1 MIKFF
6 FSLLLVSLSATAMA
20 SSHTESLRELPVQD
34 SGRVKPFD
42 SFARENLELIYGK
55 STFEGKPAYE
65 IVMTWLLQPQVWQD
79 KPLIEVKHH
88 LLKRALNLSAELKY
102 ISIDNLIKNE
112 RLPLVMQELQSKR
125 ESKDKLDPYGQA
137 MQRLENQLFAF
148 REIASGRM
156 IRMVPD
162 KESENWKALP
172 DMTAPQQ
179 EAFLAVTKAFISGL
193 DPKGPA
199 ESQAELEKAIEN
211 FKNLAREANPLAYPD
226 SALIHLEVH
235 YNSLHPFM
243 WAWISYLLCVLFMLL
258 LWIFKRA
265 PMLSAAWV
273 FAIVGLALHIY
284 GFSLR
289 SYLTGRPPVSNIYET
304 VIWVSFG
311 AVVFSMIIEL
321 VYKWRVSLMAGA
333 AVGAFCLILSDLAS
347 AVLDPSLQPLEPV
360 LRSNYWLT
368 IHVLTI
374 TISYAAFF
382 LAFGLGDIG
391 LFFYLKDED
400 KYKDRIDAIV
410 LSLYRAIQ
418 IGVALMAP
426 GIILGGIWADYSWGR
441 FWGWD
446 PKETWALIALLGY
459 LAVLHARLAGM
470 LKNFG
475 LVCASIVA
483 FSLVIM
489 SWYGVNFVLGA
500 GLHTYGF
507 GAGGVEYVSGFVA
520 VHLLAVI
527 FVAVVRRDRL
537 KAKKKSA

>member
-1 MIKFF
+1 MKNVLLGLVLFF
-6 FSLLLVSLSATAMA
+6 IGIA
-20 SSHTESLRELPVQD
+20 SWADSHTAPLRELPVQD

-55 STFEGKPAYE
+55 TTYEGKPAYE

-88 LLKRALNLSAELKY
+88 LLKRALNLSSELKY

-125 ESKDKLDPYGQA
+125 ETKDKLDPYGQA
-137 MQRLENQLFAF
+137 MQRLENQIFAF
-148 REIASGRM
+148 REIAAGRM
-156 IRMVPD
+156 IRLIPD
-162 KESENWKALP
+162 KDSANWKALP
-172 DMTAPQQ
+172 DMTQPQQ
-179 EAFLAVTKAFISGL
+179 DAFMAVTKAFIAGL

-199 ESQAELEKAIEN
+199 ESQTELKKAVEDFEK
-211 FKNLAREANPLAYPD
+211 LASEASPQAYP
-226 SALIHLEVH
+226 SMAEIHLEVH

-243 WAWISYLLCVLFMLL
+243 WAWISYILCVIAMLL
-258 LWIFKRA
+258 LWIFKR
-265 PMLSAAWV
+265 PSLLKVSWV
-273 FAIVGLALHIY
+273 FALIGLALHIY

-311 AVVFSMIIEL
+311 AVVFSMIIEAM
-321 VYKWRVSLMAGA
+321 YRWRVSLMAGA
-333 AVGAFCLILSDLAS
+333 AVGAFCLILSDMAS

-382 LAFGLGDIG
+382 LAFALGDIG
-391 LFFYLKDED
+391 LFFFLKGED

-459 LAVLHARLAGM
+459 VALLHARLAGL

-475 LVCASIVA
+475 LVCASIIA

-520 VHLLAVI
+520 LHLLAVI

-537 KAKKKSA
+537 KS